1 MTSAPLGFKRMVLGL
16 HQGAP
21 RRATALAVEFAQLF
35 DIELLGLFIEDAG
48 LRHLAGMP
56 FAREI
61 SSLGGAWRRIEP
73 ARATRELDLAA
84 GDAERQF
91 IEAARAL
98 ERRQFEIVRARAAEA
113 LAAILRSGDIMAI
126 GAPAAAAE
134 RAAEPF
140 ASLLEAAFRSSAAVM
155 LAPARR
161 ARSAGPVVAIAS
173 GPDDPSIAAATAIAE
188 AAGED
193 VVVVDLRAGAADAW
207 LAARRAAGAV
217 PSARREGAPKL
228 AFADDALPQAL
239 QSLKERLAVL
249 GRSAVA
255 NKLALAIAAT
265 RGVPVL
271 SLDG

>member
-173 GPDDPSIAAATAIAE
+173 GPDDPSIAAAAAIAE
-188 AAGED
+188 AAGEE
-193 VVVVDLRAGAADAW
+193 VVVVDLRPGAAEEW
-207 LAARRAAGAV
+207 LAARRAAEPGA
-217 PSARREGAPKL
+217 ATRRGAAPKL
-228 AFADDALPQAL
+228 AFADETLPQAL
-239 QSLKERLAVL
+239 QSVKERLVVVSRGAV
-249 GRSAVA
+249 GDRI
-255 NKLALAIAAT
+255 ALTIVAT
-265 RGVPVL
+265 RGVPAL
-271 SLDG
+271 SVDG